1 MKILAQ
7 ITAQPPPET
16 NIPRVTPYTWL
27 DIGILGAVFLALSY
41 ALIRWLPGHFDKR
54 SDREWEEKNAIRQ
67 GDIARDAE
75 DRKLLNTLLAKQLNS
90 SETVLE
96 DLATTLVTIAKVLD
110 LQEESFG
117 AISELCLSAAAGFK
131 ATSQN
136 QTKQIELLGEICDA
150 LKKTNTKSQQE

>member
-7 ITAQPPPET
+7 VTQQLPPET

-27 DIGILGAVFLALSY
+27 DVGILGAVFLAMSY
-41 ALIRWLPGHFDKR
+41 ALIKWLPAHFDKR
-54 SDREWEEKNAIRQ
+54 TDRAWEERNAIRQ
-67 GDIARDAE
+67 GDIARDEA

-110 LQEESFG
+110 LQES
-117 AISELCLSAAAGFK
+117 SFK
-131 ATSQN
+131 AIAEGFVNTSQK
-136 QTKQIELLGEICDA
+136 QTKQIELLGEI
-150 LKKTNTKSQQE
+150 KTLLQNTKP

>member
-1 MKILAQ
+1 MKFAQ

-16 NIPRVTPYTWL
+16 NTPRVTPYTWL
-27 DIGILGAVFLALSY
+27 DVGILGAVFIAMSF
-41 ALIRWLPGHFDKR
+41 ALIKWLPTHFDKR
-54 SDREWEEKNAIRQ
+54 TDRAWEERNAIRQ
-67 GDIARDAE
+67 GDRDRDAE

-117 AISELCLSAAAGFK
+117 AIAQGFK
-131 ATSQN
+131 ATAAN
-136 QTKQIELLGEICDA
+136 QKKQIELLGEIRT
-150 LKKTNTKSQQE
+150 LLQNTKPH

>member
-27 DIGILGAVFLALSY
+27 DIGILGSVFLALSW
-41 ALIRWLPGHFDKR
+41 AMIRWLPAHFDKR
-54 SDREWEEKNAIRQ
+54 TDRAWEERNAIRQ
-67 GDIARDAE
+67 SDRDRDAE

-117 AISELCLSAAAGFK
+117 AIAAGFK

-150 LKKTNTKSQQE
+150 LKNKE